1 MKKITDKLENE
12 YNELNDKIRK
22 IEYFINNNPDFRNL
36 SESHQVLLVTQSKVM
51 DTYSYILEERIE
63 ELNSHLSVE

>member
-36 SESHQVLLVTQSKVM
+36 SESH
-51 DTYSYILEERIE
+51 
-63 ELNSHLSVE
+63 HLH